1 MADAQVPSEPK
12 SAAEAADTKLKA
24 GKERL
29 EKEEMEKKEVEKE
42 KSEKEKSE
50 KPKTAGKHEAKET
63 EAKKHD
69 STSSPERTE
78 KGEQTRD
85 HTHKAK
91 KEKGQNSKETDA
103 DETDDDDSATHATTE
118 VIVVPVASSPK
129 LPARTFTTPAGQT
142 LTVIEHPDAVHD
154 PAEQINTV
162 PIANEK
168 GQTVVEVVKPA
179 TVATTAVIVP
189 ATIVAEEVKPV
200 VKKAPTVLVIPP
212 AAIVTEQNMN
222 KKAGIDT
229 VVAQPPTRAKSVLEI
244 PVTEKPLR
252 AIRPATI
259 HQDVGISTPPPS
271 PELDALLEPIGIF
284 PDYIAKT
291 EKILFVQQNM
301 LSIMSKEDYVITDE
315 AGATLF
321 QIDHKLLTTSHLKRF
336 SSPNGTFLFDLR
348 KRRFPSRG
356 HRITLTNIL
365 SPHTAES
372 TFFLKSG
379 ALHLG
384 DTEAG
389 PVVATFVPDYLV
401 PKGALSGKPAWK
413 VRVAKGLDMSVVA
426 AICGVVDEYKVRTS
440 FGFTGGLKGKVDLV
454 V

>member
-1 MADAQVPSEPK
+1 MADAQVHPEHK
-12 SAAEAADTKLKA
+12 STAEAPDVHVQAEKEKA
-24 GKERL
+24 EKTMGAK
-29 EKEEMEKKEVEKE
+29 EKEEKERPEVKEKEEKIEQTKHHESKEVEE
-42 KSEKEKSE
+42 
-50 KPKTAGKHEAKET
+50 
-63 EAKKHD
+63 
-69 STSSPERTE
+69 
-78 KGEQTRD
+78 
-85 HTHKAK
+85 KAK
-91 KEKGQNSKETDA
+91 QSIEK
-103 DETDDDDSATHATTE
+103 DSGARNPATHATTE
-118 VIVVPVASSPK
+118 AIVVPVDFSPK

-142 LTVIEHPDAVHD
+142 LTVIEHPDEVHD
-154 PAEQINTV
+154 PAEQISTV

-168 GQTVVEVVKPA
+168 GQTVVEVVKPT
-179 TVATTAVIVP
+179 TVATAAVIVP
-189 ATIVAEEVKPV
+189 ATIITEEVKPV

-229 VVAQPPTRAKSVLEI
+229 MVAQPPTRPKSVLEI

-259 HQDVGISTPPPS
+259 HQDVGIPTPPPS

-284 PDYIAKT
+284 PDYVAKT

-321 QIDHKLLTTSHLKRF
+321 QIDNKLLTTSHLKRF

-348 KRRFPSRG
+348 KRRFPFRG
-356 HRITLTNIL
+356 HRITLTNLL
-365 SPHTAES
+365 SPHPAES

-384 DTEAG
+384 GTEAG
-389 PVVATFVPDYLV
+389 PVVATFVPDWLV
-401 PKGALSGKPAWK
+401 SKGALSGKPAWK
-413 VRVAKGLDMSVVA
+413 VRVAKGLDMGVVA
-426 AICGVVDEYKVRTS
+426 ALCGMVDEYKVRTA
-440 FGFTGGLKGKVDLV
+440 FGFTGGLKSKVDLV